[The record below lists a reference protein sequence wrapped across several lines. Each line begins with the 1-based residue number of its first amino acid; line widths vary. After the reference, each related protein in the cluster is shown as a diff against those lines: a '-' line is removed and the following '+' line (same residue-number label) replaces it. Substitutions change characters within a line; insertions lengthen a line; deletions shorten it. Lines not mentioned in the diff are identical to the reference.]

1 MEMNETNLCTHVQ
14 FIIIIAVVFLNT
26 PLALDL
32 DNINN
37 QTKMSMVNF
46 ISDSVIAIIQNYAN
60 QGVVSSL
67 DFVVVVVVVVF
78 IRTLNS
84 PHLHRFPLCKKIVHF
99 FLASK
104 HL

>member
-37 QTKMSMVNF
+37 QTKMSMVTHDLLKC
-46 ISDSVIAIIQNYAN
+46 IWCAHYIIIQQIGFKLWEYYVDDYGHGTNLSY
-60 QGVVSSL
+60 
-67 DFVVVVVVVVF
+67 
-78 IRTLNS
+78 
-84 PHLHRFPLCKKIVHF
+84 
-99 FLASK
+99 
-104 HL
+104 